1 MTPVGGAPDTPSATA
16 HELAD
21 LARAG
26 YRVLHEP
33 SMQVEF
39 EIHHL
44 VDRPGGLAG
53 IIARGPGGS
62 GFAETLS
69 AAANG
74 VGLVVGTR
82 IADGPG
88 RAHRHAD
95 ASVRLEDAADE
106 QSTFRGSE
114 RPNLTFQHESAQL
127 IDGVIAIED
136 EPRRMLLRHGLVVL
150 DTLRHVAETA
160 LHAAEAPLL
169 SLQCPVQLPPTN
181 SFQESAD
188 IGGRR
193 VDPARSA
200 SIAIRFRIALD
211 RPRADVRLQIA
222 DRIARHCEDRGLGF
236 WLGDTRPGY
245 RTGNWFL
252 VSPHHRKLARARYR
266 RDADQRRA
274 GNAADGC
281 LPVTFVGPARP
292 GTTHAILSFLG
303 QYPQIGVLAC
313 SMTPLDELAFLNLQ
327 LAVSGASRARLA
339 AVNSD
344 IAAFRATSDGLAET
358 LPRIIAAL
366 LGAGSGADG
375 GQSVPPPTREHTER
389 LIGRAGDYQLVAG
402 PALPVVPDSDVR
414 RIPIWISWQM
424 RRSEAGLR
432 VPLLALHRAVDRLGL
447 APTEDMSHRS
457 GALSIEYLVCRRLG
471 VSVLRGRGKMAVA
484 KSLVEGRF
492 RDFRSGP
499 AELSTDLESAWR
511 AELHAAGHG
520 DLVSDLSVSPREFL
534 LGGR

>member
-1 MTPVGGAPDTPSATA
+1 MSGAEAPSATA
-16 HELAD
+16 RELAD

-33 SMQVEF
+33 SMHVEF

-53 IIARGPGGS
+53 IIARDPGGS

-69 AAANG
+69 AGANG

-82 IADGPG
+82 IADAPG
-88 RAHRHAD
+88 RAHLQAD
-95 ASVRLEDAADE
+95 ASVRLEDGSDDQA
-106 QSTFRGSE
+106 TFRGSE

-160 LHAAEAPLL
+160 LYAADAPLL
-169 SLQCPVQLPPTN
+169 SLQCPAQLPPTN
-181 SFQESAD
+181 SFQESGD
-188 IGGRR
+188 VGGRR

-200 SIAIRFRIALD
+200 SMAIRFRIALD
-211 RPRADVRLQIA
+211 RPRADIRLEIA
-222 DRIARHCEDRGLGF
+222 DRLARHCEDRGLGF

-252 VSPHHRKLARARYR
+252 VHPHNRKLARARYR
-266 RDADQRRA
+266 RDADLHRA

-303 QYPQIGVLAC
+303 QYAQIGVLAC
-313 SMTPLDELAFLNLQ
+313 SMTPLDELAFLNVQ

-339 AVNSD
+339 AVNRD
-344 IAAFRATSDGLAET
+344 IAGLRATSDGLAEV
-358 LPRIIAAL
+358 LPRIVAAL
-366 LGAGSGADG
+366 LAAGPGVEGVGAGPIG
-375 GQSVPPPTREHTER
+375 PPTREDTER
-389 LIGRAGDYQLVAG
+389 LIGRAGDYKVVVG
-402 PALPVVPDSDVR
+402 PALPVVPVSDVR

-424 RRSEAGLR
+424 RKSEAGLR

-447 APTEDMSHRS
+447 APPEALGQRS
-457 GALSIEYLVCRRLG
+457 GALSIEYLVCRRQG
-471 VSVLRGRGKMAVA
+471 ISVLRGRGKMAVA
-484 KSLVEGRF
+484 KSLVDSRF

-499 AELSTDLESAWR
+499 AQLSADLEGAWR
-511 AELHAAGHG
+511 AELRAAGND
-520 DLVSDLSVSPREFL
+520 DLVSDISVSPREFL
-534 LGGR
+534 LAGQQ

>member
-1 MTPVGGAPDTPSATA
+1 MTGSTVGGMVDTPSATA

-53 IIARGPGGS
+53 IVARDPAGH

-69 AAANG
+69 SGANG

-82 IADGPG
+82 IADTPG
-88 RAHRHAD
+88 QAYRQAG
-95 ASVRLEDAADE
+95 ASVRLDGAGDDHA
-106 QSTFRGSE
+106 TFRGFE
-114 RPNLTFQHESAQL
+114 RPNLTFQHESSQL

-136 EPRRMLLRHGLVVL
+136 EPKRMLLRHGLVVL

-160 LHAAEAPLL
+160 LHAADAPLL
-169 SLQCPVQLPPTN
+169 GLQCPAQLPPTN

-188 IGGRR
+188 VGGRR

-222 DRIARHCEDRGLGF
+222 DRLARHCEDRGLGF

-252 VSPHHRKLARARYR
+252 VHPHNRKLARARYR
-266 RDADQRRA
+266 RDADLHRA

-303 QYPQIGVLAC
+303 QYPQIGVLGC
-313 SMTPLDELAFLNLQ
+313 SMTPLDELAFLNVQ

-339 AVNSD
+339 AVNGA
-344 IAAFRATSDGLAET
+344 IADLRATSDGLAEA
-358 LPRIIAAL
+358 LPRIVAAVL
-366 LGAGSGADG
+366 PAGAEPIG
-375 GQSVPPPTREHTER
+375 PPTREHTER

-447 APTEDMSHRS
+447 APPEAAGHRS
-457 GALSIEYLVCRRLG
+457 GELSIEYLVCRRLG

-484 KSLVEGRF
+484 KSLVEGRS
-492 RDFRSGP
+492 RDFRNCP
-499 AELSTDLESAWR
+499 AQLSADLEGAWR
-511 AELHAAGHG
+511 AELQAAGHD
-520 DLVSDLSVSPREFL
+520 DLVSSLSVSPREFM
-534 LGGR
+534 LGGHQ

>member
-1 MTPVGGAPDTPSATA
+1 MTELSTTA

-53 IIARGPGGS
+53 IVARDPDGRA
-62 GFAETLS
+62 FAETLS
-69 AAANG
+69 SGAHG
-74 VGLVVGTR
+74 VGLVIGTR
-82 IADGPG
+82 IADAPD
-88 RAHRHAD
+88 RAHLQSD
-95 ASVRLEDAADE
+95 ASVRLEDGGEEHA
-106 QSTFRGSE
+106 TFRGSE
-114 RPNLTFQHESAQL
+114 RPNLTFQHASAQI

-160 LHAAEAPLL
+160 VHAADAPLL
-169 SLQCPVQLPPTN
+169 SLQCPAQLPPTN

-188 IGGRR
+188 VGGRR
-193 VDPARSA
+193 LDPARS
-200 SIAIRFRIALD
+200 SSMAIRFRIALD

-252 VSPHHRKLARARYR
+252 VHPHNRKLARSRYR
-266 RDADQRRA
+266 RDADLPRA

-303 QYPQIGVLAC
+303 QYPQVGVLAC
-313 SMTPLDELAFLNLQ
+313 SMTPLDELAFLHLQ
-327 LAVSGASRARLA
+327 LAVGGWSLARTHSVNRAVARMRASGGDLVEA
-339 AVNSD
+339 
-344 IAAFRATSDGLAET
+344 
-358 LPRIIAAL
+358 LPRIVAAVL
-366 LGAGSGADG
+366 PGGAGAPPL
-375 GQSVPPPTREHTER
+375 PPPTREHLER
-389 LIGRAGDYQLVAG
+389 LIGRAGDYRVVVG
-402 PALPVVPDSDVR
+402 PPLPVVPDGDVR

-432 VPLLALHRAVDRLGL
+432 VPLLALHRAAHRLGL
-447 APTEDMSHRS
+447 APDAVGPRS
-457 GALSIEYLVCRRLG
+457 EALSIEYLVCRRLG
-471 VSVLRGRGKMAVA
+471 VSVLRGRGKLAVA
-484 KSLVEGRF
+484 RSLVDSRY
-492 RDFRSGP
+492 RDLRSAP
-499 AELSTDLESAWR
+499 AHLSTDIEGAWR
-511 AELHAAGHG
+511 AELHAAGHDG
-520 DLVSDLSVSPREFL
+520 LVGEISVSPREFL
-534 LGGR
+534 LGGGTASGP

>member
-1 MTPVGGAPDTPSATA
+1 VTGLVNPVEAPSATVR
-16 HELAD
+16 ELAD

-33 SMQVEF
+33 SMLVDF

-53 IIARGPGGS
+53 IVEQDPAGH

-69 AAANG
+69 AGANG
-74 VGLVVGTR
+74 VGVVVGTR
-82 IADGPG
+82 ITDGPG
-88 RAHRHAD
+88 RAYRLPD
-95 ASVRLEDAADE
+95 ASIRLERRSDE
-106 QSTFRGSE
+106 HATFRGSE
-114 RPNLTFQHESAQL
+114 RPNLTFQHESAQ
-127 IDGVIAIED
+127 IVDGVIAIED

-160 LHAAEAPLL
+160 LYAGEAPLL
-169 SLQCPVQLPPTN
+169 SLQCPAQLPPTN
-181 SFQESAD
+181 SFQDAD
-188 IGGRR
+188 AGGRR

-200 SIAIRFRIALD
+200 SMAIRFRIALD

-222 DRIARHCEDRGLGF
+222 DRLARHCEDRGLGF

-252 VSPHHRKLARARYR
+252 VHPHNRKVARAEYR

-303 QYPQIGVLAC
+303 QYRQIGVLAC
-313 SMTPLDELAFLNLQ
+313 SMTPLDELAFLHLQ
-327 LAVSGASRARLA
+327 LAVPGASRGRLA
-339 AVNSD
+339 AVNAE
-344 IAAFRATSDGLAET
+344 AARLRTSGDDLAQV
-358 LPRIIAAL
+358 LPRLVGAL
-366 LGAGSGADG
+366 LPAGPDAPE
-375 GQSVPPPTREHTER
+375 VAPPAREYVER
-389 LIGRAGDYQLVAG
+389 LVGRAGDYQLVAG

-424 RRSEAGLR
+424 RRSEEGLR
-432 VPLLALHRAVDRLGL
+432 VPLVALHRAVERLGL
-447 APTEDMSHRS
+447 APAGVTEHRS
-457 GALSIEYLVCRRLG
+457 GALSIEYLVCRRTG

-484 KSLVEGRF
+484 KSLVEGRS
-492 RDFRSGP
+492 RDFRNCP
-499 AELSTDLESAWR
+499 AQLSADLESAWR
-511 AELHAAGHG
+511 AELHDAGHD
-520 DLVSDLSVSPREFL
+520 DLVSDLSVSPREFM
-534 LGGR
+534 LGGQ

>member
-1 MTPVGGAPDTPSATA
+1 MTELVNDSGSATA

-33 SMQVEF
+33 SMHVEF

-53 IIARGPGGS
+53 IIARDPDGS

-69 AAANG
+69 AGANG

-88 RAHRHAD
+88 RVHLQAD
-95 ASVRLEDAADE
+95 AAVRLEDGGAAHAM
-106 QSTFRGSE
+106 FRGFE

-127 IDGVIAIED
+127 VDGVIAIED

-150 DTLRHVAETA
+150 DTLRHIAETA
-160 LHAAEAPLL
+160 LHAGEAPLL
-169 SLQCPVQLPPTN
+169 TLQCPAQLPPTN
-181 SFQESAD
+181 SFQESD
-188 IGGRR
+188 VGGRR
-193 VDPARSA
+193 VDPARSS

-222 DRIARHCEDRGLGF
+222 DRIARHCEERGLGF

-252 VSPHHRKLARARYR
+252 VAPHNRKVARAGYR
-266 RDADQRRA
+266 RDADQPRA
-274 GNAADGC
+274 GNTADGC

-303 QYPQIGVLAC
+303 QYPQVGVLAC
-313 SMTPLDELAFLNLQ
+313 AMTPLDELAFLHLQ
-327 LAVSGASRARLA
+327 LAVGGASRARMYSA
-339 AVNSD
+339 QRAV
-344 IAAFRATSDGLAET
+344 ARLRAGGGDLAEA
-358 LPRIIAAL
+358 LPRIVAAVL
-366 LGAGSGADG
+366 PTGSDAPP
-375 GQSVPPPTREHTER
+375 VAPPTREHLER
-389 LIGRAGDYQLVAG
+389 LIERAGDYQVVVG
-402 PALPVVPDSDVR
+402 PALPVVPDGDVR

-424 RRSEAGLR
+424 RKSEAGLR

-447 APTEDMSHRS
+447 APPEAAGHRS
-457 GALSIEYLVCRRLG
+457 GALNIEYLVCRRLG
-471 VSVLRGRGKMAVA
+471 VSLLRGRGKMAVA
-484 KSLVEGRF
+484 KSLVESRF

-499 AELSTDLESAWR
+499 AQLSADLEAAWR
-511 AELHAAGHG
+511 AELHAAGHD
-520 DLVSDLSVSPREFL
+520 DLVSGLSVSPREFL
-534 LGGR
+534 LGGHQ